1 MGVTRYG
8 TRVSMRRRDV
18 AAARAAAE
26 AGVSLSDGVL
36 SITARGDEGAPKPVG
51 VTPEPEPEPIDY
63 ASMTV
68 SELKDIAAL
77 VHGLDVPSRIRKA
90 DLIELIKTSI

>member
-1 MGVTRYG
+1 MAVRYG
-8 TRVSMRRRDV
+8 TRISLRRRDV
-18 AAARAAAE
+18 AALRPARPAPA
-26 AGVSLSDGVL
+26 
-36 SITARGDEGAPKPVG
+36 APKPVV

-68 SELKDIAAL
+68 SELKALAAL

>member
-1 MGVTRYG
+1 MAVRYG
-8 TRVSMRRRDV
+8 TRISLRRRDI
-18 AAARAAAE
+18 AALRPARP
-26 AGVSLSDGVL
+26 
-36 SITARGDEGAPKPVG
+36 APPPPEPVV
-51 VTPEPEPEPIDY
+51 VTPEPEPEPEPEPIDY

-68 SELKDIAAL
+68 SELKALAAL

>member
-1 MGVTRYG
+1 MATRYG
-8 TRVSMRRRDV
+8 TRISLRRRDV
-18 AAARAAAE
+18 AALRPARPAPA
-26 AGVSLSDGVL
+26 
-36 SITARGDEGAPKPVG
+36 APKPVV

-68 SELKDIAAL
+68 SELKALAAEN
-77 VHGLDVPSRIRKA
+77 GLDVPSRIRKA

>member
-26 AGVSLSDGVL
+26 AGLSFSDGVL
-36 SITARGDEGAPKPVG
+36 TISARLEEVAPKPVV

-68 SELKDIAAL
+68 SELKALAAEN
-77 VHGLDVPSRIRKA
+77 GLDVPSRIRKA

>member
-26 AGVSLSDGVL
+26 AGLSFSDGVL
-36 SITARGDEGAPKPVG
+36 TISARLEEVAPKPVV

-68 SELKDIAAL
+68 SELKAL
-77 VHGLDVPSRIRKA
+77 DAENGLDVPSRIRKA